1 MDKEVLKMDEK
12 EVGEMDGEMDG
23 EIHEDLHPVAG
34 KKKHEDQD
42 TEAGREMPV
51 KMYRKKSARK
61 VALLT
66 GAASGIGAAT
76 ALLLAQQGYD
86 LLLNYR
92 SSQAAAEA
100 TRARCLAASASV
112 MLGQGDVSEDAVCRQ
127 LAAQALQ
134 TWGRIDLLV
143 NNAGITVFTGL
154 HNWDLL
160 TAEQF
165 NGIYAVNALAAF
177 QMVRACL
184 PALRE
189 SAGSVV
195 NVSSAAGVLGRGS
208 SVPYLM
214 SKGAL
219 NALTLYL
226 ARSLAPVV
234 RVNAVCPGFVTTGWF
249 RDGLGE
255 EGYERLRQ
263 RYEKQVPLACAN
275 TPEDVA
281 SAILWLA
288 RDARTM
294 TGELLLLDSGLH
306 LGTDSCPSPAAG
318 G

>member
-1 MDKEVLKMDEK
+1 MDKEVLQEIEEE
-12 EVGEMDGEMDG
+12 EVVQMER
-23 EIHEDLHPVAG
+23 EIDEDLNLVGDKKMHKDQVAG
-34 KKKHEDQD
+34 IGK
-42 TEAGREMPV
+42 EMPV
-51 KMYRKKSARK
+51 NMYGKKSARK

-76 ALLLAQQGYD
+76 ALLLAKQGYD
-86 LLLNYR
+86 LLINYR

-100 TRARCLAASASV
+100 TRERCLAASASV
-112 MLGQGDVSEDAVCRQ
+112 MLGQGDVSDDAVCRQ

-143 NNAGITVFTGL
+143 NNAGRTVFTGL
-154 HNWDLL
+154 QNWDLL

-165 NGIYAVNALAAF
+165 NSIYAVNALAAF

-189 SAGSVV
+189 SAGSIV

-234 RVNAVCPGFVTTGWF
+234 RVNAVCPGFVTTCWF
-249 RDGLGE
+249 RHGLGE

-263 RYEKQVPLACAN
+263 RYKNQVPLACVN

-281 SAILWLA
+281 AAIFWLA

-306 LGTDSCPSPAAG
+306 LGTESCLSPVVGA
-318 G
+318 